1 MALMPVN
8 LRLEATDG
16 SECEEYRIQDGDIEV
31 RTVRRSGEYGPSAQ
45 GQFDNDNDDWQ
56 RLTARELANH
66 VQRNTIVAQWLRH
79 RIGWRRLILAC
90 TDQQTRDT
98 FGIAESVNDRYAA

>member
-8 LRLEATDG
+8 LRLEAADG

-31 RTVRRSGEYGPSAQ
+31 RTVRRSGEYGPSRRS
-45 GQFDNDNDDWQ
+45 QFDNDDWQ
-56 RLTARELANH
+56 RLTAPQLANH
-66 VQRNTIVAQWLRH
+66 VQRNTVVAQWLQH

-90 TDQQTRDT
+90 TDQQTRDN

>member
-8 LRLEATDG
+8 LRLEAADG

-31 RTVRRSGEYGPSAQ
+31 RTVRRSGEYGASPR
-45 GQFDNDNDDWQ
+45 GQFDDDDWQ
-56 RLTARELANH
+56 RLTTRQLANH
-66 VQRNTIVAQWLRH
+66 VQRNTVVAQWLRH

-90 TDQQTRDT
+90 TDQQTLDT